1 MATRK
6 LLMGTYSLSEVPEDQ
21 FFILSEIAN
30 KMCDYLDSI
39 LRGLEN
45 AEAAYKEGAK
55 QTMLWREELE
65 TCGEQQGGGS
75 GPSR

>member
-1 MATRK
+1 
-6 LLMGTYSLSEVPEDQ
+6 MGTYSLSEVPEDQ
-21 FFILSEIAN
+21 ILILSEIAN

-65 TCGEQQGGGS
+65 TCGEQQGGESGS
-75 GPSR
+75 SG

>member
-1 MATRK
+1 
-6 LLMGTYSLSEVPEDQ
+6 MGTYPKSDVPNDQTLTLSG
-21 FFILSEIAN
+21 IAN
-30 KMCDYLDSI
+30 KMCGYFDSI

-65 TCGEQQGGGS
+65 TCGEQQGGTC
-75 GPSR
+75 PDE